1 MNVRYR
7 VELSQ
12 AERAELTTLL
22 SRGKHA
28 ARKLKR
34 AQILVAA
41 DAGASDDEIARAVA
55 VGGSTVYRTKRR
67 FVEGNLERALSEE
80 PRPGADRKLTGK
92 EEALLVAT
100 ACASPPEGRARWT
113 LNLLADAIVKLTDH
127 QSLSRETVRRRLAEN
142 DLKPWR
148 RDMWCIPQV
157 DGEYVARMEDVLD
170 LYAEAPDP
178 KRPVIC
184 FDESPVQLIGEVR
197 QPIPAAPGQLE
208 RYDYEYR
215 RNGTVNLFVVLD
227 VRKVDVD
234 EVAQALSIVARRAAL
249 GEADL
254 APRSMGDRLDL
265 AAAGFK
271 RVTPKVTGRPGYAP
285 GDLLKLYIYGYLNRV
300 RSSRRLEAE
309 CHRNIEVIWLLR
321 TLKPDFKTIVDF
333 RSDNRAAFR
342 AVFRQFT
349 LLCRELNL
357 FGCELLAVDGTRIK
371 AVNNKDR
378 NFTKNSLEKF
388 IKAADRRLDEYLRR
402 LDESDFEE
410 AATDGSRTKNL
421 VEKIEALREK
431 RGRYEA
437 LLTELERSGEN
448 QISLTDPDS
457 RAMAA
462 HTRVAVGYNIQVAVD
477 AKNKMIVDQEVTNQV
492 VDMGLLT
499 QTAEPARAILEVE
512 TIDVV
517 ADRGYF
523 KIEDIEA
530 CEKAGMTPYVPKPQR
545 GSSVSNGF
553 FRKDEFRYD
562 AERDAFIC
570 PAGQVLSTRYESK
583 LRELTKIDYSNRAAC
598 LVCAIKSRCTKN
610 YRKVSRLENEAV
622 LDRMAARLK
631 ARPEILDRRREMVEH
646 PFGSIKQWMNQGA
659 FLMKGLDN
667 VRAEFSL
674 TALVYN
680 LRRALNILGVEAM
693 MAAARG

>member
-1 MNVRYR
+1 M
-7 VELSQ
+7 
-12 AERAELTTLL
+12 
-22 SRGKHA
+22 
-28 ARKLKR
+28 
-34 AQILVAA
+34 
-41 DAGASDDEIARAVA
+41 D
-55 VGGSTVYRTKRR
+55 
-67 FVEGNLERALSEE
+67 
-80 PRPGADRKLTGK
+80 
-92 EEALLVAT
+92 
-100 ACASPPEGRARWT
+100 
-113 LNLLADAIVKLTDH
+113 
-127 QSLSRETVRRRLAEN
+127 
-142 DLKPWR
+142 
-148 RDMWCIPQV
+148 
-157 DGEYVARMEDVLD
+157 
-170 LYAEAPDP
+170 
-178 KRPVIC
+178 
-184 FDESPVQLIGEVR
+184 
-197 QPIPAAPGQLE
+197 
-208 RYDYEYR
+208 
-215 RNGTVNLFVVLD
+215 
-227 VRKVDVD
+227 
-234 EVAQALSIVARRAAL
+234 
-249 GEADL
+249 
-254 APRSMGDRLDL
+254 
-265 AAAGFK
+265 
-271 RVTPKVTGRPGYAP
+271 RPGYAP
-285 GDLLKLYIYGYLNRV
+285 RDLLKLYIYGYLNRV
-300 RSSRRLEAE
+300 RSSRRLAGE

-321 TLKPDFKTIVDF
+321 TLKPDFKTIADF

-357 FGCELLAVDGTRIK
+357 FGRELLAVDGTRIK
-371 AVNNKDR
+371 AVNNMDR

-388 IKAADRRLDEYLRR
+388 IKAVDKRLDEYLRR
-402 LDESDFEE
+402 LDESDVAE

-421 VEKIEALREK
+421 AEKIAALREK
-431 RGRYEA
+431 RGRYGA
-437 LLTELERSGEN
+437 LLKELERSGES

-462 HTRVAVGYNIQVAVD
+462 HTKVAVGYNVQVAVH

-553 FRKDEFRYD
+553 FFRKDEFRYD

-598 LVCAIKSRCTKN
+598 LVCAIKSRCTKE

-631 ARPEILDRRREMVEH
+631 ARPDILDRRREIVEH
-646 PFGSIKQWMNQGA
+646 PFGSIKQRMNQGA
-659 FLMKGLDN
+659 FLMRGLDN

-693 MAAARG
+693 RRPPGGDGRRDIGRTDPRGRRSRHHSRGILRQNAQTSLKRASASCYRSDGAVSTHGVIGAAAFRPRCMPPSLALWLIPRRTIVVNTLHWTSRSRRPLFVF